1 MKDETTFCK
10 KIYASYKNVSCM
22 MIIVVIKELEQS
34 QWIKNLLF
42 FILNR
47 IIEIDYLLQYHSNK

>member
-10 KIYASYKNVSCM
+10 KIYASYETVSCK

-34 QWIKNLLF
+34 QWIYKFIIF
-42 FILNR
+42 F
-47 IIEIDYLLQYHSNK
+47 

>member
-1 MKDETTFCK
+1 
-10 KIYASYKNVSCM
+10 